1 MSAVVP
7 EIFTQGNNCARAIN
21 YLNAYPQKKPS
32 YDGVTTAPDREE
44 STMVPA
50 KRALACALAMLSLL
64 ALDGHGVLAEPVKI
78 TIGWSVTPSDLA
90 PLMREPGVAKY
101 NGVTYSAEFVHFRGT
116 TLQMSALQSGALDI
130 ASLGSNSFP
139 IAVENA
145 KLTDLRIIAD
155 EVRDM
160 PGWGGVEFRVLENSP
175 IRSIEDLKGK
185 VIAVNVYG
193 GVSDIS
199 VKAMLRKHNMLA
211 GKDYTDIEVALPDM
225 AAVLFEHKA
234 DLVNSVHPFDL
245 DPKFRAQ
252 TRVLFTTPD
261 AVGPFA
267 LGMLTART
275 GFIAEHRA
283 ALIDFL
289 QDYVRAIRWYQDPA
303 NRAKALD
310 IISRFTKQP
319 ASVFDSWVLVPGKD
333 YYRDR
338 NGMPD
343 LDMVTA
349 NIHVEQELGLV
360 KTDLDAKEYADL
372 SPLKE
377 ALAGLK

>member
-1 MSAVVP
+1 M
-7 EIFTQGNNCARAIN
+7 
-21 YLNAYPQKKPS
+21 
-32 YDGVTTAPDREE
+32 D
-44 STMVPA
+44 PA
-50 KRALACALAMLSLL
+50 KRALAYALVASSLL
-64 ALDGHGVLAEPVKI
+64 AFDGNGALAEPVKI

-90 PLMREPGVAKY
+90 PLMLAPGVAKY
-101 NGVTYSAEFVHFRGT
+101 NGVTYTAEPVHFRGT
-116 TLQMSALQSGALDI
+116 TVQITALQSGELDI

-160 PGWGGVEFRVLENSP
+160 PGWAGVEYRVLENSP
-175 IRSIEDLKGK
+175 IKTIEDLKGK

-199 VKAMLRKHNMLA
+199 VEAMLRKRNLFA
-211 GKDYTDIEVALPDM
+211 RKDYTEIEVPLPDM
-225 AAVLFEHKA
+225 SAVLFEHKA

-245 DPKFRAQ
+245 DPKFQAQ
-252 TRVLFTTPD
+252 TRALFTTPD
-261 AVGPFA
+261 AVGPFE

-275 GFIAEHRA
+275 GFIATHRA
-283 ALIDFL
+283 ALIDLL
-289 QDYVRAIRWYQDPA
+289 QDYVRAIRWYEDPA

-310 IISRFTKQP
+310 IISRVTKQP
-319 ASVFDSWVLVPGKD
+319 ENIFESWLLVPGKD
-333 YYRDR
+333 YYRDQ

-360 KTDLDAKEYADL
+360 KEDLDAKEYADL
-372 SPLKE
+372 GPLEE
-377 ALAGLK
+377 ALARLK

>member
-1 MSAVVP
+1 MD
-7 EIFTQGNNCARAIN
+7 I
-21 YLNAYPQKKPS
+21 
-32 YDGVTTAPDREE
+32 
-44 STMVPA
+44 A
-50 KRALACALAMLSLL
+50 KRALACAFAYALGASSLL
-64 ALDGHGVLAEPVKI
+64 ALDGNGALAEPVKI
-78 TIGWSVTPSDLA
+78 TVGWSVTPSDLA
-90 PLMREPGVAKY
+90 PLMFTPGVAKH
-101 NGVTYSAEFVHFRGT
+101 NGVTYTAEPVHFRGT
-116 TLQMSALQSGALDI
+116 ALQMTALQNGSLDI

-160 PGWGGVEFRVLENSP
+160 PGWGGVEFRVLENAP
-175 IRSIEDLKGK
+175 IKTIEDLKGK

-199 VKAMLRKHNMLA
+199 VKAMTRKHNMLA
-211 GKDYTDIEVALPDM
+211 GKDYTEIEVALPDM

-245 DPKFRAQ
+245 EPRFQAQ

-275 GFIAEHRA
+275 GFIAAHRA
-283 ALIDFL
+283 ALTDFL
-289 QDYVRAIRWYQDPA
+289 QDYVRAVRWFEDPA

-310 IISRFTKQP
+310 IISHFTKQP
-319 ASVFDSWVLVPGKD
+319 ESIFESWVLVPGKD
-333 YYRDR
+333 YYRDQ
-338 NGMPD
+338 NALPD

-349 NIHVEQELGLV
+349 NIHVERELGLV
-360 KTDLDAKEYADL
+360 KEDLDAKDYADL
-372 SPLKE
+372 GPLKE

>member
-1 MSAVVP
+1 
-7 EIFTQGNNCARAIN
+7 
-21 YLNAYPQKKPS
+21 
-32 YDGVTTAPDREE
+32 
-44 STMVPA
+44 MVPV
-50 KRALACALAMLSLL
+50 KRALAYALAYAIGASSLL
-64 ALDGHGVLAEPVKI
+64 ALAGQGAWAEPVKI

-90 PLMREPGVAKY
+90 PLMLAPGIAQH
-101 NGVTYSAEFVHFRGT
+101 NGVTYTAEAVHFRGT
-116 TLQMSALQSGALDI
+116 ALQMTALQNGALDI

-175 IRSIEDLKGK
+175 IKTIEDLKGK

-199 VKAMLRKHNMLA
+199 VKGMLRKHDMAA
-211 GKDYTDIEVALPDM
+211 GKDYAEIEVALPDM
-225 AAVLFEHKA
+225 AAVLFWHKA
-234 DLVNSVHPFDL
+234 DLVNAVHPFDL

-261 AVGPFA
+261 AVGPFE
-267 LGMLTART
+267 LGMLAART
-275 GFIAEHRA
+275 GFIAQHRA
-283 ALIDFL
+283 ALVDFL

-303 NRAKALD
+303 NRAQALD

-319 ASVFDSWVLVPGKD
+319 ESIFESWLLVPGKD

-338 NGMPD
+338 DGLPD

-349 NIHVEQELGLV
+349 NIRVERKLGLV
-360 KTDLDAKEYADL
+360 KQDLDAKDYADL
-372 SPLKE
+372 GPLKE

>member
-1 MSAVVP
+1 M
-7 EIFTQGNNCARAIN
+7 N
-21 YLNAYPQKKPS
+21 L
-32 YDGVTTAPDREE
+32 
-44 STMVPA
+44 A
-50 KRALACALAMLSLL
+50 KRAFACALVASSLL
-64 ALDGHGVLAEPVKI
+64 ALDGHGALAEPVKI
-78 TIGWSVTPSDLA
+78 TVGWSVTPSDLA
-90 PLMREPGVAKY
+90 PLMLAPGVAKH
-101 NGVTYSAEFVHFRGT
+101 NGVTYTAEPVHFRGT
-116 TLQMSALQSGALDI
+116 TVQITALQSGVLDI

-145 KLTDLRIIAD
+145 KMTDLRIIAD

-160 PGWGGVEFRVLENSP
+160 PGWAGVEYRVLENSP
-175 IRSIEDLKGK
+175 IKTIEDLKGK

-199 VKAMLRKHNMLA
+199 VKAMLRKHNMFA
-211 GKDYTDIEVALPDM
+211 GKDYTEIEVQVSDM
-225 AAVLFEHKA
+225 SAVLLEHKA

-252 TRVLFTTPD
+252 SRVLFTTPD
-261 AVGPFA
+261 AVGPFE
-267 LGMLTART
+267 LGMLAART

-289 QDYVRAIRWYQDPA
+289 QDYVRAIRWFENPA

-310 IISRFTKQP
+310 IISGFTKQP
-319 ASVFDSWVLVPGKD
+319 ESVFESWVLVPGKD
-333 YYRDR
+333 YYRDQ

-349 NIHVEQELGLV
+349 NIHVEQEVGLV
-360 KTDLDAKEYADL
+360 KKDLDAKEYADL
-372 SPLKE
+372 GPLRE
-377 ALAGLK
+377 ALARLK

>member
-1 MSAVVP
+1 M
-7 EIFTQGNNCARAIN
+7 
-21 YLNAYPQKKPS
+21 
-32 YDGVTTAPDREE
+32 
-44 STMVPA
+44 
-50 KRALACALAMLSLL
+50 
-64 ALDGHGVLAEPVKI
+64 AEPVKI

-90 PLMREPGVAKY
+90 PLMLAPGVAKH
-101 NGVTYSAEFVHFRGT
+101 NGVTYTAEFVHFRGT
-116 TLQMSALQSGALDI
+116 TVQTSALQSGALDI

-145 KLTDLRIIAD
+145 KMTDLRIIAD

-160 PGWGGVEFRVLENSP
+160 PGWAGVEFRVLENSP
-175 IRSIEDLKGK
+175 IKAIEDLKGK

-199 VKAMLRKHNMLA
+199 VKAMLRKHNLVA
-211 GKDYTDIEVALPDM
+211 AKDYTEIEVQIADM
-225 AAVLFEHKA
+225 SAFLFEHKA

-261 AVGPFA
+261 AVGPFD
-267 LGMLTART
+267 LGMLAAST
-275 GFIAEHRA
+275 GFIATHRA

-289 QDYVRAIRWYQDPA
+289 EDYVRAIRWYEDPA
-303 NRAKALD
+303 NRSKALD

-319 ASVFDSWVLVPGKD
+319 ASVFESWLLVPGKD
-333 YYRDR
+333 YYRDQ

-343 LDMVTA
+343 LNMVTA
-349 NIHVEQELGLV
+349 NIHVEKELGLV
-360 KTDLDAKEYADL
+360 KEDLDAKEYADL
-372 SPLKE
+372 GPLKE

>member
-1 MSAVVP
+1 
-7 EIFTQGNNCARAIN
+7 
-21 YLNAYPQKKPS
+21 
-32 YDGVTTAPDREE
+32 
-44 STMVPA
+44 MVSA
-50 KRALACALAMLSLL
+50 KRALAYALAYALGASSLL
-64 ALDGHGVLAEPVKI
+64 GFGGNGAWAEPVKI

-90 PLMREPGVAKY
+90 PLMLAPGVAKH
-101 NGVTYSAEFVHFRGT
+101 NGVTYTAEPVHFRGT
-116 TLQMSALQSGALDI
+116 TLQMSALQSGTLDI

-145 KLTDLRIIAD
+145 KMTDLRIIAD

-160 PGWGGVEFRVLENSP
+160 PGWGGVEYRVLESSP
-175 IRSIEDLKGK
+175 IKTIEDLKGK

-199 VKAMLRKHNMLA
+199 AKAMMRKHNMFA
-211 GKDYTDIEVALPDM
+211 GKDYTEIEVQVSDM
-225 AAVLFEHKA
+225 SAFLFAHKA

-245 DPKFRAQ
+245 DPKFQAQ

-267 LGMLTART
+267 LGLLAART
-275 GFIAEHRA
+275 GFIAKHRA

-289 QDYVRAIRWYQDPA
+289 QDYVRAIRWYTNPA
-303 NRAKALD
+303 NRAKALE

-319 ASVFDSWVLVPGKD
+319 ESIFDSWLLVPGKD

-338 NGMPD
+338 DGMPD

-349 NIHVEQELGLV
+349 NIHVEKELGLV
-360 KTDLDAKEYADL
+360 KEDLDAKDYADL
-372 SPLKE
+372 GPLKE

>member
-1 MSAVVP
+1 MGPARYILAYAVV
-7 EIFTQGNNCARAIN
+7 A
-21 YLNAYPQKKPS
+21 S
-32 YDGVTTAPDREE
+32 
-44 STMVPA
+44 
-50 KRALACALAMLSLL
+50 SLL
-64 ALDGHGVLAEPVKI
+64 AAVGNGASAEPVKI
-78 TIGWSVTPSDLA
+78 TVGWSVTPSDLA
-90 PLMREPGVAKY
+90 PLMLAPGVAKH
-101 NGVTYSAEFVHFRGT
+101 NGVTYTVEPMQFRGT
-116 TLQMSALQSGALDI
+116 ALQMTALQSGELDI

-145 KLTDLRIIAD
+145 KMTDLRIIAD

-175 IRSIEDLKGK
+175 IKAIEDLKGK

-199 VKAMLRKHNMLA
+199 VKAMLRNHHMVA
-211 GKDYTDIEVALPDM
+211 GKDYAEIEVALADM
-225 AAVLFEHKA
+225 SAVLFARKA

-261 AVGPFA
+261 AVGPFE
-267 LGMLTART
+267 LGMLAART
-275 GFIAEHRA
+275 GFIAQHRT
-283 ALIDFL
+283 ALVDFL
-289 QDYVRAIRWYQDPA
+289 QDYVRAVRWYEDPA
-303 NRAKALD
+303 NRARALD

-319 ASVFDSWVLVPGKD
+319 ESIFESWVLVPGKD

-360 KTDLDAKEYADL
+360 KQDLDAKDYADL
-372 SPLKE
+372 APLKD
-377 ALAGLK
+377 ALAGLE

>member
-1 MSAVVP
+1 MS
-7 EIFTQGNNCARAIN
+7 T
-21 YLNAYPQKKPS
+21 
-32 YDGVTTAPDREE
+32 
-44 STMVPA
+44 A
-50 KRALACALAMLSLL
+50 KRALAYALVASSLL
-64 ALDGHGVLAEPVKI
+64 ALGGNGAMAEPVKI

-90 PLMREPGVAKY
+90 PLMLAPGVAQH
-101 NGVTYSAEFVHFRGT
+101 NGVTYTVEPVHFRGT
-116 TLQMSALQSGALDI
+116 TVQITALQSGELDI

-145 KLTDLRIIAD
+145 KMTDLRIIAD

-160 PGWGGVEFRVLENSP
+160 PGWGGPEYRVLENSP
-175 IRSIEDLKGK
+175 IKTIEDLKGK

-199 VKAMLRKHNMLA
+199 VKAMLRHHNMVS
-211 GKDYTDIEVALPDM
+211 GKDYTEIEVPIANM
-225 AAVLFEHKA
+225 SAVLFEHKA
-234 DLVNSVHPFDL
+234 DLANAVHPFDL
-245 DPKFRAQ
+245 DPKFQAQ

-261 AVGPFA
+261 AVGAFE
-267 LGMLTART
+267 LGMLAART
-275 GFIAEHRA
+275 GFIAKHRA
-283 ALIDFL
+283 ALVDLL

-310 IISRFTKQP
+310 IISGFTKQP
-319 ASVFDSWVLVPGKD
+319 KDSFESWLLVPGKD
-333 YYRDR
+333 YYRDE
-338 NGMPD
+338 NAMPD

-360 KTDLDAKEYADL
+360 KQDLDAKEYADL
-372 SPLKE
+372 GPLKE

>member
-1 MSAVVP
+1 MGP
-7 EIFTQGNNCARAIN
+7 AR
-21 YLNAYPQKKPS
+21 
-32 YDGVTTAPDREE
+32 
-44 STMVPA
+44 
-50 KRALACALAMLSLL
+50 RALAYTLVASSLL
-64 ALDGHGVLAEPVKI
+64 ALDGNGALAEPVKI
-78 TIGWSVTPSDLA
+78 TVGWSVTPSDLA
-90 PLMREPGVAKY
+90 PLMLAPGIAKY
-101 NGVTYSAEFVHFRGT
+101 NGVTYTAEPVHFRGT
-116 TLQMSALQSGALDI
+116 TVQITALQSGELDI

-145 KLTDLRIIAD
+145 KMTDLRIVAD

-160 PGWGGVEFRVLENSP
+160 PGWAGVEFRVLENSP
-175 IRSIEDLKGK
+175 IKAIEDLKGK

-199 VKAMLRKHNMLA
+199 VKAMLRKHNMFA
-211 GKDYTDIEVALPDM
+211 GKDCTEIEVQISDM
-225 AAVLFEHKA
+225 SAVLFEHKA

-261 AVGPFA
+261 AVGPFE

-275 GFIAEHRA
+275 GFIAKHRA

-289 QDYVRAIRWYQDPA
+289 ADYVRAIRWYENPE

-310 IISRFTKQP
+310 IISHFTKQP
-319 ASVFDSWVLVPGKD
+319 ESIFESWLLVPGKD
-333 YYRDR
+333 YYRDQ

-343 LDMVTA
+343 LEMVTA

-360 KTDLDAKEYADL
+360 KEALDAKEYADL
-372 SPLKE
+372 GPLKE

>member
-1 MSAVVP
+1 M
-7 EIFTQGNNCARAIN
+7 N
-21 YLNAYPQKKPS
+21 
-32 YDGVTTAPDREE
+32 
-44 STMVPA
+44 PA
-50 KRALACALAMLSLL
+50 KRALVYALTYALWASSLL
-64 ALDGHGVLAEPVKI
+64 ALDGNEALAEPVKI
-78 TIGWSVTPSDLA
+78 TVGWSVTPSDLA
-90 PLMREPGVAKY
+90 PLMLAPGVAKH
-101 NGVTYSAEFVHFRGT
+101 NGVTYSAEFMHFRGT
-116 TLQMSALQSGALDI
+116 TVQMTALQSGELDI

-145 KLTDLRIIAD
+145 KMTDLRIIAD

-160 PGWGGVEFRVLENSP
+160 PGWGGVEYRVLENSP
-175 IRSIEDLKGK
+175 IKVIEDLKGK

-199 VKAMLRKHNMLA
+199 VKAMLRKHNMFV
-211 GKDYTDIEVALPDM
+211 GKDYTEIEVQVSDM
-225 AAVLFEHKA
+225 SAFLFEHKA

-261 AVGPFA
+261 AVGPFE
-267 LGMLTART
+267 LGLLAART
-275 GFIAEHRA
+275 GFIAKHRA
-283 ALIDFL
+283 ALVDFL
-289 QDYVRAIRWYQDPA
+289 QDYVRAIRWYTNPA

-319 ASVFDSWVLVPGKD
+319 ESVFDSWVLVPGKD
-333 YYRDR
+333 YYRDQDA
-338 NGMPD
+338 MPD

-349 NIHVEQELGLV
+349 NIHVEKELGLV
-360 KTDLDAKEYADL
+360 KEDLDAKEYADL
-372 SPLKE
+372 GPLKE

>member
-1 MSAVVP
+1 MDS
-7 EIFTQGNNCARAIN
+7 
-21 YLNAYPQKKPS
+21 
-32 YDGVTTAPDREE
+32 
-44 STMVPA
+44 A
-50 KRALACALAMLSLL
+50 KRVLAYALVASSLL
-64 ALDGHGVLAEPVKI
+64 ALAGNGASAEPVKI

-90 PLMREPGVAKY
+90 PLMLAPGVAKY
-101 NGVTYSAEFVHFRGT
+101 NGVTYTAEPVHFRGT
-116 TLQMSALQSGALDI
+116 TVQITALQSGELDI

-145 KLTDLRIIAD
+145 KMADLRIIAD

-160 PGWGGVEFRVLENSP
+160 PGWAGVEYRVLENSP
-175 IRSIEDLKGK
+175 IKAIDDLKGK

-199 VKAMLRKHNMLA
+199 VQAMLRKRNMFA
-211 GKDYTDIEVALPDM
+211 RKDYTEIEVPLPDM
-225 AAVLFEHKA
+225 SAVLFEHKA

-245 DPKFRAQ
+245 DPKFQAQ

-261 AVGPFA
+261 AVGPFE
-267 LGMLTART
+267 LGMLAART

-283 ALIDFL
+283 ALIDLL
-289 QDYVRAIRWYQDPA
+289 QDYVSAIRWYEDPA

-310 IISRFTKQP
+310 IISSVTKQP
-319 ASVFDSWVLVPGKD
+319 ESIFESWLLVPGKD
-333 YYRDR
+333 YYRDQ

-349 NIHVEQELGLV
+349 NIHVEQELSLV
-360 KTDLDAKEYADL
+360 KEDLDAKEYADL
-372 SPLKE
+372 GPLKE
-377 ALAGLK
+377 AVARLK

>member
-1 MSAVVP
+1 M
-7 EIFTQGNNCARAIN
+7 
-21 YLNAYPQKKPS
+21 
-32 YDGVTTAPDREE
+32 
-44 STMVPA
+44 
-50 KRALACALAMLSLL
+50 L
-64 ALDGHGVLAEPVKI
+64 ALGGHGASAEPVKI

-90 PLMREPGVAKY
+90 PLMLAPGVAKH
-101 NGVTYSAEFVHFRGT
+101 NGVTYTVEPVHFRGT
-116 TLQMSALQSGALDI
+116 TVQITALQSGALDI

-160 PGWGGVEFRVLENSP
+160 PGWGGPEYRVLENSP
-175 IRSIEDLKGK
+175 IKTIEDLKGK

-199 VKAMLRKHNMLA
+199 VKAMLQKHNLFA
-211 GKDYTDIEVALPDM
+211 GKDYAEIEVAIADM
-225 AAVLFEHKA
+225 SAVLFEHKA
-234 DLVNSVHPFDL
+234 DLVNAVHPFDL
-245 DPKFRAQ
+245 DPKFQAQ

-261 AVGPFA
+261 AVGPFD
-267 LGMLTART
+267 LGMLAART

-283 ALIDFL
+283 ALIDL
-289 QDYVRAIRWYQDPA
+289 LEDYVRAIRWYEDPA

-310 IISRFTKQP
+310 IVSGFTKQP
-319 ASVFDSWVLVPGKD
+319 ATIFDSWLFAPGKD

-349 NIHVEQELGLV
+349 NIHVEHELGLV
-360 KTDLDAKEYADL
+360 KQDLDAKDYADL
-372 SPLKE
+372 GPLQE
-377 ALAGLK
+377 ALARLK

>member
-1 MSAVVP
+1 M
-7 EIFTQGNNCARAIN
+7 
-21 YLNAYPQKKPS
+21 
-32 YDGVTTAPDREE
+32 
-44 STMVPA
+44 
-50 KRALACALAMLSLL
+50 
-64 ALDGHGVLAEPVKI
+64 AEPVKI
-78 TIGWSVTPSDLA
+78 TVGWSVTPSDLA
-90 PLMREPGVAKY
+90 PLMFAPGVAKH
-101 NGVTYSAEFVHFRGT
+101 NGVTYTAEPMHFRGT
-116 TLQMSALQSGALDI
+116 ALQMTALQNGSLDI

-175 IRSIEDLKGK
+175 IRAIEDLKGK

-199 VKAMLRKHNMLA
+199 VKAMLQKHTMVA
-211 GKDYTDIEVALPDM
+211 GKDYTEIEVALPDM
-225 AAVLFEHKA
+225 SAVLFEHKA

-283 ALIDFL
+283 ALTDFL
-289 QDYVRAIRWYQDPA
+289 QDYVRAVRWYENPA
-303 NRAKALD
+303 NRGKALD
-310 IISRFTKQP
+310 IISGFTKQP
-319 ASVFDSWVLVPGKD
+319 ESIFESWVLVPGKD
-333 YYRDR
+333 YYRDQ
-338 NGMPD
+338 NALPD
-343 LDMVTA
+343 LAMVTA
-349 NIHVEQELGLV
+349 NIHVERELGLV
-360 KTDLDAKEYADL
+360 KEDLDAKDYADL
-372 SPLKE
+372 GPLKA